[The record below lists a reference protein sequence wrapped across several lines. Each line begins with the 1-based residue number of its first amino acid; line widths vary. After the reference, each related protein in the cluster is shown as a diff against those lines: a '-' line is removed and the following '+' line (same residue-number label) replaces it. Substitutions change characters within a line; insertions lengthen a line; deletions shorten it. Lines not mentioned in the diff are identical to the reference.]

1 MSPASIPALLWRWYV
16 DALWNYSP
24 DSWVASAAYTFRLL
38 ALIVILPGV
47 LLTLLDV
54 TSYVI
59 ARTLGDTS
67 AYTSDKTPAPA
78 SAPAPAPTP
87 TTPATSS
94 ASPAT
99 PHPARST
106 AAAEAE
112 SPPAIVVQ
120 PGSPHA
126 ARFPAFAGAEERLAG
141 VGVFSPAASQPGSPV
156 LGRRQLVRG
165 EENRERAEDGD
176 GDTSGDANENGDGD
190 GDGDADGAADGGAS
204 GLRREGA
211 GSESWQNMWG
221 EASTNGSTS
230 GSESFAILERDE
242 SFEDAGAV
250 QMRRRV
256 PRGGAGNTADGS

>member
-1 MSPASIPALLWRWYV
+1 M
-16 DALWNYSP
+16 
-24 DSWVASAAYTFRLL
+24 
-38 ALIVILPGV
+38 
-47 LLTLLDV
+47 TLQDV

-78 SAPAPAPTP
+78 SASATAPIPA
-87 TTPATSS
+87 TPATP
-94 ASPAT
+94 AAPPAT
-99 PHPARST
+99 PHPAHAPT
-106 AAAEAE
+106 AAEAE
-112 SPPAIVVQ
+112 SPPAIVVVQ

-165 EENRERAEDGD
+165 DELAARIGEESRERAEDGD
-176 GDTSGDANENGDGD
+176 GNTSGDANENGDGYGD
-190 GDGDADGAADGGAS
+190 GDGDGAADGAES
-204 GLRREGA
+204 ALRREGA